1 MSGVKDRTARIISVL
16 ISSIHRSR
24 ISIVSSKQAVG
35 SFFEFH
41 RYILETRFPKVEARD
56 KSFVRNFDAAYV
68 GEANA

>member
-1 MSGVKDRTARIISVL
+1 MKDRTARIISVL

-24 ISIVSSKQAVG
+24 ISIVSSKQAVR

-41 RYILETRFPKVEARD
+41 RYILETRFPKVEACD
-56 KSFVRNFDAAYV
+56 ESFVRNFDAAYI